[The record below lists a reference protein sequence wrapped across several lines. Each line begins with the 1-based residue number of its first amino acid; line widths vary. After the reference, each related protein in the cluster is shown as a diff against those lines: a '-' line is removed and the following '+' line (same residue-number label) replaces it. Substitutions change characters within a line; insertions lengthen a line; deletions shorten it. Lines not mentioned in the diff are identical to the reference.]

1 MMQAN
6 TINWSVAILL
16 SLLVH
21 SVMFMGSGVQMGA
34 ENAAVLQA
42 PIITRLSFN
51 NPLEKAVLDEPQPIE
66 KQQAKPVKKIVAKP
80 VKKTIIKKTSVK
92 KKPVKTK
99 QARKEPVVRRI
110 EPVEKVEPVR
120 QMATAEPVRG
130 QQVSHS
136 SDGLLQR
143 QRQQYLHEL
152 MSHIEAFKFYPR
164 AARRRYLEG
173 TVKISFRVIDD
184 GSCEQLMLDGDHS
197 ALVKAARS
205 ALESAMPLPAPPED
219 IVLSEKIEFAMVYSL
234 TD

>member
-80 VKKTIIKKTSVK
+80 VK